1 MRLAS
6 VALVTAIC
14 YGGKEESY
22 GMEKRKRGEGKVEGE
37 EEGRGGGKSNRKQWR
52 KVERS
57 PAFYQVF
64 SLYFQGELELPV

>member
-1 MRLAS
+1 MYLAS

-22 GMEKRKRGEGKVEGE
+22 GMEKRERREGKVEGE
-37 EEGRGGGKSNRKQWR
+37 EEETGGGKSNRRQWR

-57 PAFYQVF
+57 SAFYQAF
-64 SLYFQGELELPV
+64 SLYFQGELELPL